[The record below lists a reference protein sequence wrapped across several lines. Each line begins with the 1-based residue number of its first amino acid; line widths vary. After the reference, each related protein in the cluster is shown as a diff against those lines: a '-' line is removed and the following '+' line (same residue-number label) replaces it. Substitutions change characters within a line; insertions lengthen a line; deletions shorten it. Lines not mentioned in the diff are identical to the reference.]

1 MFPVLFG
8 LPNTKE
14 DEPMK
19 SRREKEIA
27 LVTSGII
34 LGTIIVAPSAGAAIT
49 AQQSSPQQA
58 GMLMTL

>member
-1 MFPVLFG
+1 
-8 LPNTKE
+8 
-14 DEPMK
+14 MK

-27 LVTSGII
+27 LVASGII